1 MLLRQRSVDDLSID
15 QIGALHGVHRA
26 TAARWL
32 ERARVELALATE
44 RALQRRLSASAE
56 DVRSLM
62 RLIASRM
69 DASIH
74 RLLAD

>member
-1 MLLRQRSVDDLSID
+1 MS
-15 QIGALHGVHRA
+15 
-26 TAARWL
+26 
-32 ERARVELALATE
+32 TE

-69 DASIH
+69 DASIQ
-74 RLLAD
+74 RLLGD